1 METMMDNFIVN
12 EQVIENLRA
21 HLNQLIADHGEDELL
36 HPDVVEFSQLLD
48 NLISAYTV
56 NNLEQNQQ

>member
-1 METMMDNFIVN
+1 MN
-12 EQVIENLRA
+12 EQEIESLRA

>member
-1 METMMDNFIVN
+1 METMTDHSIVN
-12 EQVIENLRA
+12 EQEIESLRA

>member
-1 METMMDNFIVN
+1 MTDHSIVN
-12 EQVIENLRA
+12 EQEIESLRA

>member
-1 METMMDNFIVN
+1 METMTDHSIVN
-12 EQVIENLRA
+12 EQEIESLRA
-21 HLNQLIADHGEDELL
+21 RLNQLIADHGEDELL